1 VLPSWEKFNAPN
13 HRKSVNSPFLAP
25 DAKRMLTIFAT
36 PKPFRGHN
44 GIIQRNAIG
53 SWVRLHPDCEVILFG
68 DEAGAAE
75 VAEDLGVR
83 HVPDVLRSEF
93 GTKRLDYI
101 FARAQEMARHD
112 RLCYANC
119 DMILLPSF
127 CQAVDRVA
135 RWSPKFLMIGRRW
148 DTPLTQKLDFEPIDW
163 ASELREFATRSGK
176 QQLTYAV
183 DFFAFSRGLYAD
195 VPPFVVGRV
204 YWDHWMVWKARS
216 MKVPVVDATADVL
229 AVHQNHDFAYHPGG
243 LQGIKT
249 DAESKRNRA
258 LAGGQL
264 HLYTIDHATH
274 RLIDGLIVDKS
285 GRWHVPLTFLLRV
298 YSSQFWYWL
307 LKATF
312 RARHALGLN
321 RGAFEQVQKRV
332 RSFIEE

>member
-1 VLPSWEKFNAPN
+1 
-13 HRKSVNSPFLAP
+13 
-25 DAKRMLTIFAT
+25 MLTIFAT
-36 PKPFRGHN
+36 PKPFKGHV

-75 VAEDLGVR
+75 VAHELGVR

-93 GTKRLDYI
+93 GTKRLDSI
-101 FARAQEMARHD
+101 FARAQEIARHD

-119 DMILLPSF
+119 DIILLRSF
-127 CQAVDRVA
+127 CQAVATVA
-135 RWSPKFLMIGRRW
+135 RWSPEFLMIGRRW
-148 DTPLTQKLDFEPIDW
+148 DMPVTQRLDFEAIDW
-163 ASELREFATRSGK
+163 ASQLQGFAMSSGE
-176 QQLTYAV
+176 QQLAYAV

-216 MKVPVVDATADVL
+216 TNVPVVDVTADVL

-243 LQGIKT
+243 LQGVKT

-274 RLIDGLIVDKS
+274 RLIDGHIT
-285 GRWHVPLTFLLRV
+285 GRPGSWHVPLTSLLRV
-298 YSSQFWYWL
+298 YSSQFWYRL
-307 LKATF
+307 LEATF
-312 RARHALGLN
+312 RARHAFGLY
-321 RGAFEQVQKRV
+321 RGAFDQIQKRV
-332 RSFIEE
+332 RSFIWE

>member
-1 VLPSWEKFNAPN
+1 
-13 HRKSVNSPFLAP
+13 
-25 DAKRMLTIFAT
+25 MLTIFAT
-36 PKPFRGHN
+36 PKPFKGHD
-44 GIIQRNAIG
+44 GIIQRNAIE

-75 VAEDLGVR
+75 VAEELGVR

-101 FARAQEMARHD
+101 LTRAQEIARYD

-119 DMILLPSF
+119 DIILSQPF
-127 CQAVDRVA
+127 CQAIDRVA

-148 DTPLTQKLDFEPIDW
+148 DTPLTQALDFEPIDW
-163 ASELREFATRSGK
+163 ASQLREFAMTSGK
-176 QQLTYAV
+176 QQLDYAV

-216 MKVPVVDATADVL
+216 MNVPVVDVTADVL

-243 LQGIKT
+243 LAGIKA
-249 DAESKRNRA
+249 DNESKRNRA

-264 HLYTIDHATH
+264 HLYTIHHATH
-274 RLIDGLIVDKS
+274 RLIEGDITDRP
-285 GRWHVPLTFLLRV
+285 GRWHVPLTFFLRV
-298 YSSQFWYWL
+298 YSIQLWYWL

-312 RARHALGLN
+312 RARHALGLY
-321 RGAFEQVQKRV
+321 RDAFEQMQKRV
-332 RSFIEE
+332 RSFIGE